1 LIKAAK
7 AAKTLDEA
15 VWSLNQQDRE
25 WVDHILTSRRQRE
38 AGKIRDLRA
47 TISNLSIVFSSA
59 IGRPY
64 PHPRGTPAYRLARGL
79 KDERPRIKDERF
91 QELVYSLLRAADGA
105 SGKFTFNKNSQT
117 GTLVDAL
124 QTLRPHL
131 PKGLVPNAL
140 PFGTIQKLK
149 TDIFQNPPLDF
160 GISLGYLYPYA

>member
-7 AAKTLDEA
+7 AAQTLDEA
-15 VWSLNQQDRE
+15 VWSLTQQDRE
-25 WVDHILTSRRQRE
+25 WVDHILTSQPQRE

-47 TISNLSIVFSSA
+47 TISNLSLVFSSA

-64 PHPRGTPAYRLARGL
+64 PHPRRTVGYHLAR
-79 KDERPRIKDERF
+79 RSPRIKDNRF
-91 QELVYSLLRAADGA
+91 EELVFSLLRAADGA

-124 QTLRPHL
+124 ETLRPHL
-131 PKGLVPNAL
+131 PKRLVPNAL

-149 TDIFQNPPLDF
+149 ADFRNHRLDLGIPLA
-160 GISLGYLYPYA
+160 YLYPFA